1 MWPWKIRKQLHM
13 TGRAGDFYKN
23 LTWNS
28 LQLQQITVLDV
39 AAQTKWEHVR
49 LDLRGIRREWPC
61 HHSFC
66 LDRFLLRRRA
76 RSLIF
81 NNLRRHGLRHICCF
95 WFLRTQYHH
104 LLAVFFPCFFIWCR
118 ERKEKKNT
126 RALVNRVALCLLHS
140 NYSCYNPN
148 KKIEFSL
155 YFSRESEQS
164 IPLVQHVE
172 MVFLRG
178 ACP

>member
-1 MWPWKIRKQLHM
+1 M

-49 LDLRGIRREWPC
+49 LDLHGIRREWPC

-66 LDRFLLRRRA
+66 LGRFLLRRRA
-76 RSLIF
+76 RSLRF
-81 NNLRRHGLRHICCF
+81 NNLRRHRLRHICCL

-104 LLAVFFPCFFIWCR
+104 PLAVFFFSLLFYMMQ
-118 ERKEKKNT
+118 RKKRKKNT

-148 KKIEFSL
+148 KKKNEFSL

-178 ACP
+178 AHP